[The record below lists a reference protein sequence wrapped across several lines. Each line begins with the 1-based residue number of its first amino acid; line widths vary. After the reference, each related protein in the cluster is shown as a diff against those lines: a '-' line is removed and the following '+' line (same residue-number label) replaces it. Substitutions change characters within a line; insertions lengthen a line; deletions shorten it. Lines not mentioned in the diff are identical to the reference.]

1 MAMVASA
8 LSPAVKSGLIPG
20 FGFEAIVNIVPDNS
34 YDANGDPVD
43 LSAIFPTEVYGGHPI
58 HYVIDS
64 AVVVLKYSRAAAG
77 APATGVV
84 QSYVTD
90 TSGADTAMV
99 ELGAGAGN
107 EGITESYWVFFG
119 R

>member
-1 MAMVASA
+1 MAMVVSE
-8 LSPAVKSGLIPG
+8 LSPVVRSNLIPG

-34 YDANGDPVD
+34 YDANGDTLD
-43 LSAIFPTEVYGGHPI
+43 LSPMFPNEVYGGHMI
-58 HYVIDS
+58 HCPYGL
-64 AVVVLKYSRAAAG
+64 AVVKLVYERAALG
-77 APATGVV
+77 APATGQI

-90 TSGADTAMV
+90 TSAGDVAMP
-99 ELGAGAGN
+99 ELSAGAGN

>member
-1 MAMVASA
+1 MAIVVSA
-8 LSPAVKSGLIPG
+8 LSPRVASGLIPG
-20 FGFEAIVNIVPDNS
+20 FGHEVILNLIPDNS

-43 LSAIFPTEVYGGHPI
+43 LSPYFPNEVYGGHPI
-58 HYVIDS
+58 HAAIDTS
-64 AVVVLKYSRAAAG
+64 VVVLKYSRAAAG

-84 QSYVTD
+84 QSYVTN
-90 TSGADTAMV
+90 TSGADGAMV

-107 EGITESYWVFFG
+107 EGITEQYWVFFG